1 MIRGS
6 SRLVAVLAA
15 CAFAAGCAS
24 TQATSQRQYSGYM
37 PKPRLILVYRFAA
50 SPGEIDLDRSPT
62 AVAQW
67 KLSGIAPSQER
78 IDVGDKVAA
87 VLADHLVQKL
97 QAEGLPAQ
105 IGEGPPDLQQ
115 GPVLVVDGQFL
126 SINEGSRAERLV
138 IGLGAGAS
146 NVRTEVQLVEMGP
159 DGRRLLDQ
167 FEVDAKSGRKPGMA
181 ETMGAGGAAGH
192 LAASAAVSVAGAVA
206 SEEFGDNVE
215 ADAERTAA
223 KVKSMLDTYFEEQG
237 WIPPQGGGM

>member
-1 MIRGS
+1 MTRGS
-6 SRLVAVLAA
+6 KRLAAVLAA

-24 TQATSQRQYSGYM
+24 TQAASQGQYSGYM
-37 PKPRLILVYRFAA
+37 PKPRLILVYPFAA
-50 SPGEIDLDRSPT
+50 SPAEVDLDRSPT

-67 KLSGIAPSQER
+67 KLSGVSPTQER
-78 IDVGDKVAA
+78 IDVGDKVAS

-97 QAEGLPAQ
+97 QSEGLPAQ
-105 IGEGPPDLQQ
+105 RGEGPPDLSQ
-115 GPVLVVDGQFL
+115 GPVVVVDGQFV

-146 NVRTEVQLVEMGP
+146 DVRTEVQLVELQP
-159 DGRRLLDQ
+159 EGRRLLDQ
-167 FEVDAKSGRKPGMA
+167 FEVNAKSGRKPGMA

-192 LAASAAVSVAGAVA
+192 LAVSAAVSVGGAVA
-206 SEEFGDNVE
+206 SEEFGANVE

-223 KVKSMLDTYFEEQG
+223 KVAKMLNSYFQEQG